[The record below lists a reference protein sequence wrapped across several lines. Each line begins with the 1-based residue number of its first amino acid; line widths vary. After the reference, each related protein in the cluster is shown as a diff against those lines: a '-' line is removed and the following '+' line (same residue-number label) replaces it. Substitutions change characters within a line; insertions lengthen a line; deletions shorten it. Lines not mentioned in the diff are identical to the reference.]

1 MNPTLALMNGR
12 IYTMDGR
19 ITEAAAVSGNLIL
32 KVGANDEI
40 KSFCDNKT
48 TVIDLNGRAVLPG
61 FNDSHLHFLGFGL
74 KMDMVD
80 LRGARSIDEI
90 IQITKKYIDDNNIKP
105 GDWIVGQGWD
115 QNKLK
120 EKRMPIAADL
130 DKITNLHPVIL
141 SRICTH
147 TASVNHLALKVC
159 SIDNK
164 TEIKGGK
171 FETDKNGNLTGYIM
185 ESAVNYMYNRM
196 PLPDAEKVA
205 KIIEKAQSE
214 ALKVG
219 LTSLQTS
226 DIEYSKCFNELY
238 KGYKHLEDENKLDIR
253 INEQLCFDSIDDVD
267 SFINSSYFNNKGSDL
282 FKIGPVK
289 FIADGSLGAGSAAL
303 CESYSDDPGNCG
315 ILKYDKKS
323 FYDIVSKVHD
333 NGMQVHLHAIGDAAL
348 KLCIDAI
355 ENAQNGITS
364 RRHRV
369 NHVQIGNIKLY
380 KRMASL
386 GICADIQ
393 PSFVSSDWNMVEDRV
408 GLDRAKTSYA
418 WKTMKSLGIHLAGG
432 SDCPIESFNPM
443 LGIYAAVT
451 RKGLDGKPD
460 NGWMTDELL
469 TVKEAIEL
477 YTTGSAYASFDENK
491 KGTLTEGKLAD
502 MVVLSEDP
510 FKIEKDSIKDIKVDL
525 SIVDG
530 KIKYCS
536 I

>member
-1 MNPTLALMNGR
+1 MNSTLALINGR

-19 ITEAAAVSGNLIL
+19 IARAAAVTGNVII

-40 KSFCDNKT
+40 KSLCDNRT

-74 KMDMVD
+74 RMDMAD
-80 LRGARSIDEI
+80 LSGARSIDEI
-90 IQITKKYIDDNNIKP
+90 IHITKKYIDDNNIKP
-105 GDWIVGQGWD
+105 GEWIVGQGWD

-120 EKRMPIAADL
+120 EKRVPIAADL
-130 DKITNLHPVIL
+130 DKITNVHPVIL

-147 TASVNHLALKVC
+147 TASVNHLALKMCGINNNTQV
-159 SIDNK
+159 
-164 TEIKGGK
+164 KGGR
-171 FETDKNGNLTGYIM
+171 FEADKSGNLTGYVM
-185 ESAVNYMYNRM
+185 ENAVNFMHNRM
-196 PLPDAEKVA
+196 PLPDAEKFS
-205 KIIEKAQSE
+205 KIIEKAQKE

-226 DIEYSKCFNELY
+226 DIEYSKSFDELY
-238 KGYKHLEDENKLDIR
+238 KGYKSLEDENKLDIR
-253 INEQLCFDSIDDVD
+253 INEQMCFDSASDIEN
-267 SFINSSYFNNKGSDL
+267 FINSPYFNNKGSDL
-282 FKIGPVK
+282 FKTGPVK
-289 FIADGSLGAGSAAL
+289 FIVDGSLGARSAAL
-303 CESYSDDPGNCG
+303 LDSYSDDSGNYG
-315 ILKYDKKS
+315 ILKYDKNS
-323 FYDIVSKVHD
+323 LYEIVSKVHD

-355 ENAQNGITS
+355 ENAQKGNTL

-369 NHVQIGNIKLY
+369 NHVQIGSIELY

-408 GLDRAKTSYA
+408 GFSRAKTSYA
-418 WKTMKSLGIHLAGG
+418 WKTMKDLGINLAGG

-443 LGIYAAVT
+443 LGVYAAAA
-451 RKGLDGKPD
+451 RKGLDGKPE
-460 NGWMTDELL
+460 NGWMADEMMS
-469 TVKEAIEL
+469 VKDAVEL

-491 KGTLTEGKLAD
+491 KGTITEGKLAD

-510 FKIEKDSIKDIKVDL
+510 FQVEKDSIKDIKVDVT
-525 SIVDG
+525 IVNG

-536 I
+536 K